1 MNQHYCKKSIE
12 AAIRVALVNPD
23 TDIRINGERSK
34 EKLYVRYVKFLG
46 LICFSKLVKEE
57 AKYKESV
64 FITQLD
70 VEAAVKKQLS
80 PNVWVKGMVDIFL
93 EEYKEYKKAA

>member
-34 EKLYVRYVKFLG
+34 EKLYVRYIKFLG
-46 LICFSKLVKEE
+46 LLYFGKLVKKED
-57 AKYKESV
+57 KYTEIER
-64 FITQLD
+64 ITHFNI
-70 VEAAVKKQLS
+70 EAAMRKQLS
-80 PNVWVKGMVDIFL
+80 PNVWVKRMVDIFL
-93 EEYKEYKKAA
+93 EEKKEYEKIA